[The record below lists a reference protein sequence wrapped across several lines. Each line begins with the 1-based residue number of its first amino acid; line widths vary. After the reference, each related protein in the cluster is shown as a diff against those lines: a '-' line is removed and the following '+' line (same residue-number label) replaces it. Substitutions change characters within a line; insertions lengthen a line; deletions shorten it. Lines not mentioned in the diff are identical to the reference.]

1 MWPAEA
7 LASCTPPGGSNE
19 TVTCVGKTVNQTAG
33 TNSGYGDSTQNGLTL
48 TVGSGASVIGT
59 SNGIDVNNN
68 NTIDNFGT
76 ITTNGSGIGNVFGIN
91 GNGPLTVNN
100 SGSIG
105 RVDIHRNVV
114 DLAGIFTSSTGLSVT
129 NKVGGVI
136 QGSTAIQGFGVGVV
150 VNSGLI
156 NGIVGGGGQGINFA
170 GNNTSTV
177 TVTNKASGTITGDA
191 FAINASGATVT
202 NFGTISA
209 PKFGGVAVNA
219 NTLTLVNKASGVI
232 KGNGGAISGS
242 QTPVLTITNLGKI
255 TSGANSFATISGNV
269 VDVTNSGTISIAANA
284 GGSAI

>member
-1 MWPAEA
+1 M
-7 LASCTPPGGSNE
+7 
-19 TVTCVGKTVNQTAG
+19 
-33 TNSGYGDSTQNGLTL
+33 
-48 TVGSGASVIGT
+48 
-59 SNGIDVNNN
+59 
-68 NTIDNFGT
+68 
-76 ITTNGSGIGNVFGIN
+76 
-91 GNGPLTVNN
+91 
-100 SGSIG
+100 
-105 RVDIHRNVV
+105 
-114 DLAGIFTSSTGLSVT
+114 T

-284 GGSAI
+284 GGSAISTESGDIVNKTGGVIRGELRHHRGDRQHQRVQRRDDFGHRRATRFSSPRRAAAAAATRSLSRPAA